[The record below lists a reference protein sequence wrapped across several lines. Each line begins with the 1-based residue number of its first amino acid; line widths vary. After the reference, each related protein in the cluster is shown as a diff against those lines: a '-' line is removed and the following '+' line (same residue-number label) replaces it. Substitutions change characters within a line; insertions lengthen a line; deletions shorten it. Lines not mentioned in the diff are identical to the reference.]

1 MNNVQ
6 IAYTVLGVLGLV
18 MVILGYLIKFK
29 KMINLI
35 AGVYKNQNCI
45 KDKDGLA
52 NLVGTNI
59 LVLGIVFVLGAIGIY
74 QYPERKQLVET
85 ILLLGL
91 LVVFGILFSQV
102 KRYVICQKNE
112 KK

>member
-35 AGVYKNQNCI
+35 AGVYKNENCI
-45 KDKDGLA
+45 KNKEGLA

-59 LVLGIVFVLGAIGIY
+59 LVLGIGFCIGAMGIY
-74 QYPERKQLVET
+74 KNPEHKSMVET
-85 ILLLGL
+85 ILLLSL
-91 LVVFGILFSQV
+91 LVVFGILFSQA
-102 KRYVICQKNE
+102 KKFVIQQKDDN
-112 KK
+112 K